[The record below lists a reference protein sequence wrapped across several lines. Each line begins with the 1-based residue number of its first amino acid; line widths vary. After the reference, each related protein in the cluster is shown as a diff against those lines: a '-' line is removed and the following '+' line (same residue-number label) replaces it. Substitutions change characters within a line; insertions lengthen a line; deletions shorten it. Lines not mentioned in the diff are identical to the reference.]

1 METKEKNL
9 SFVSHRLWNDKKA
22 YYSLDEVSV
31 LIEDILAYAEA
42 LNAKRRRDLVNGFYR
57 YDYVNI
63 APSVVYELNRQKKL
77 RLVSNQALLA
87 LGGTLDFSALV
98 VEIQRLKSSS
108 LEQRD
113 PDDPGLFELRSEA
126 PLFNVWIT
134 RLYPKGDWEI
144 RKTATVWG
152 RCFSFQIFLTV
163 SVFQGWSSHW
173 WYL

>member
-42 LNAKRRRDLVNGFYR
+42 LNAKRRRDLANGFYR

-63 APSVVYELNRQKKL
+63 APSVVYELDRQKKL

-87 LGGTLDFSALV
+87 LGGIPDFSALV
-98 VEIQRLKSSS
+98 VEIQRLKSS
-108 LEQRD
+108 LERRD
-113 PDDPGLFELRSEA
+113 PDDPGLFELHSEA

-152 RCFSFQIFLTV
+152 RCFSFQIFLIV
-163 SVFQGWSSHW
+163 SAFQGWSSRW
-173 WYL
+173 SYL

>member
-42 LNAKRRRDLVNGFYR
+42 LNAKRRRDLANGFYH

-63 APSVVYELNRQKKL
+63 APSVVYELDRQKKL
-77 RLVSNQALLA
+77 SLVSNQALLA
-87 LGGTLDFSALV
+87 LGGTPDFSALV
-98 VEIQRLKSSS
+98 VEIQRLKSS
-108 LEQRD
+108 LERRD
-113 PDDPGLFELRSEA
+113 PDDPGLFDLHSEA

-134 RLYPKGDWEI
+134 RLYPKGD
-144 RKTATVWG
+144 
-152 RCFSFQIFLTV
+152 
-163 SVFQGWSSHW
+163 
-173 WYL
+173 

>member
-9 SFVSHRLWNDKKA
+9 SFVSHRPWNDKKA

-42 LNAKRRRDLVNGFYR
+42 LNAKRRRELANGFYR

-63 APSVVYELNRQKKL
+63 APSVVYELDRQKKL

-87 LGGTLDFSALV
+87 LGGTPDFSALV
-98 VEIQRLKSSS
+98 VEIQRLKSS
-108 LEQRD
+108 LERSD
-113 PDDPGLFELRSEA
+113 PDDPGLFELRSEV

-134 RLYPKGDWEI
+134 RLYPKGD
-144 RKTATVWG
+144 
-152 RCFSFQIFLTV
+152 
-163 SVFQGWSSHW
+163 
-173 WYL
+173 

>member
-42 LNAKRRRDLVNGFYR
+42 LNAKRRRNLANGFYR

-63 APSVVYELNRQKKL
+63 APSVVYELDRQKKL
-77 RLVSNQALLA
+77 RLISNQALLA
-87 LGGTLDFSALV
+87 LGGTPDFSALV
-98 VEIQRLKSSS
+98 VEIQRLKSRS

-113 PDDPGLFELRSEA
+113 LDDPGLFELRSEA

-152 RCFSFQIFLTV
+152 RCFSFQIFLIV
-163 SVFQGWSSHW
+163 SIFRG
-173 WYL
+173 

>member
-42 LNAKRRRDLVNGFYR
+42 LNAKRRRNLANGFYR

-63 APSVVYELNRQKKL
+63 APSVVYELDRQKKL

-87 LGGTLDFSALV
+87 LGGIPDFSALV
-98 VEIQRLKSSS
+98 VEIQRLKSS
-108 LEQRD
+108 LERRD
-113 PDDPGLFELRSEA
+113 PDDPGLFELHSEA

-134 RLYPKGDWEI
+134 RLYPKGD
-144 RKTATVWG
+144 
-152 RCFSFQIFLTV
+152 
-163 SVFQGWSSHW
+163 
-173 WYL
+173 

>member
-42 LNAKRRRDLVNGFYR
+42 LNAKRRKELANGFYR
-57 YDYVNI
+57 YDYVKI
-63 APSVVYELNRQKKL
+63 APSVVYELDRQKKL

-87 LGGTLDFSALV
+87 LGGTPDFSALV
-98 VEIQRLKSSS
+98 VEIQRLKSS
-108 LEQRD
+108 LERRD

-152 RCFSFQIFLTV
+152 RCFSFQIFLIV
-163 SVFQGWSSHW
+163 FVFQGWSSHW

>member
-42 LNAKRRRDLVNGFYR
+42 LNAKRRRELANGFYR
-57 YDYVNI
+57 CDYVNI
-63 APSVVYELNRQKKL
+63 APSVVYELDRQKKL
-77 RLVSNQALLA
+77 RLVSNQTLLA
-87 LGGTLDFSALV
+87 LGGIPDFSALV
-98 VEIQRLKSSS
+98 VEIQRLKSS

-113 PDDPGLFELRSEA
+113 PDDPGLFELHSEA

-134 RLYPKGDWEI
+134 RLYPKWD
-144 RKTATVWG
+144 
-152 RCFSFQIFLTV
+152 
-163 SVFQGWSSHW
+163 
-173 WYL
+173 

>member
-9 SFVSHRLWNDKKA
+9 RFVSHCPWNDKKT

-42 LNAKRRRDLVNGFYR
+42 LNAKRRRELANGFYR

-63 APSVVYELNRQKKL
+63 APSVVYELDRQKKL

-87 LGGTLDFSALV
+87 LGGIPDFSALV
-98 VEIQRLKSSS
+98 VEIQRLKSS

-113 PDDPGLFELRSEA
+113 LDDPGLFELRSEA

-134 RLYPKGDWEI
+134 RLYPKGD
-144 RKTATVWG
+144 
-152 RCFSFQIFLTV
+152 
-163 SVFQGWSSHW
+163 
-173 WYL
+173 

>member
-42 LNAKRRRDLVNGFYR
+42 LNAKRRRELANGFYR

-63 APSVVYELNRQKKL
+63 APSVVYELDRQKKL

-98 VEIQRLKSSS
+98 VEIQRLKSS
-108 LEQRD
+108 LERRD
-113 PDDPGLFELRSEA
+113 PDDSGLFELRSEA

-134 RLYPKGDWEI
+134 RLYPKGD
-144 RKTATVWG
+144 
-152 RCFSFQIFLTV
+152 
-163 SVFQGWSSHW
+163 
-173 WYL
+173 

>member
-42 LNAKRRRDLVNGFYR
+42 LNAKRRRDLANGFYR

-63 APSVVYELNRQKKL
+63 APSVVYELDRQKKL

-87 LGGTLDFSALV
+87 LGGIPDFSALV
-98 VEIQRLKSSS
+98 VEIQRLKSS
-108 LEQRD
+108 LERRD
-113 PDDPGLFELRSEA
+113 PDDPGLFELHSEA

-134 RLYPKGDWEI
+134 RLYPKGD
-144 RKTATVWG
+144 
-152 RCFSFQIFLTV
+152 
-163 SVFQGWSSHW
+163 
-173 WYL
+173 

>member
-42 LNAKRRRDLVNGFYR
+42 LNAKRRRDLANGFYR

-63 APSVVYELNRQKKL
+63 APSVVYELDRQKKL
-77 RLVSNQALLA
+77 SLVSNQALLA
-87 LGGTLDFSALV
+87 LGGTPDFSALV
-98 VEIQRLKSSS
+98 VEIQRLKSS
-108 LEQRD
+108 LERRD
-113 PDDPGLFELRSEA
+113 PDDPGLFDLHSEA

-134 RLYPKGDWEI
+134 RLYPKGD
-144 RKTATVWG
+144 
-152 RCFSFQIFLTV
+152 
-163 SVFQGWSSHW
+163 
-173 WYL
+173 